1 MIWAKGPPKPIA
13 TSMAALPPLLLGR
26 SEPMAL
32 SLEVGTM
39 CASAAS
45 NQANALRMGEA
56 DERPKARVRR
66 ALMRDIKACVQLQL
80 FRA

>member
-1 MIWAKGPPKPIA
+1 MRTIPHQSVRILRPANL
-13 TSMAALPPLLLGR
+13 AARCGQKT
-26 SEPMAL
+26 AY
-32 SLEVGTM
+32 EVGTM

-66 ALMRDIKACVQLQL
+66 ALMRDIKACV
-80 FRA
+80 RSCN